1 MGSHFM
7 NYAEQKP
14 SGLACSF
21 VRMYWRLSHARQNA
35 NAEPEPV
42 LPDGCVELI
51 FHFDDRFV
59 TYETPD
65 KGELQPRSVVAG
77 QLSSRMLIGPSGAT
91 DIFGVRLRTE
101 AGAALLNVSMDG
113 LRDKI
118 VDMRAV
124 IGSRE
129 SELYERLS
137 AAKTFQDKINA
148 FERAMFRSSVREVDA
163 GVAASVRSL
172 RATGGSLAISR
183 CAAEL
188 GWSTRRLERA
198 FKEQIGLTPK
208 TFARIVRFQ
217 SFITEAAA
225 SRLPLLDSA
234 LAAGYFDQAHLIKD
248 FRDLA
253 GTTPTEYFASQQQFA
268 THFLES

>member
-1 MGSHFM
+1 M
-7 NYAEQKP
+7 NYAEQQP
-14 SGLACSF
+14 SGAARAF
-21 VRMYWRLSHARQNA
+21 VRMYWQLSHERQSVPHEA
-35 NAEPEPV
+35 EPV
-42 LPDGCVELI
+42 LPDGCVEFI

-59 TYETPD
+59 TYETPE

-77 QLSSRMLIGPSGAT
+77 QLTSRMLIGPSGKT
-91 DIFGVRLRTE
+91 HIFGVRLRPE
-101 AGAALLNVSMDG
+101 AGAAVLGCSMAE

-124 IGSRE
+124 IGLREAEWFETLAAANTFEDRIARFELLMSRCT
-129 SELYERLS
+129 L
-137 AAKTFQDKINA
+137 
-148 FERAMFRSSVREVDA
+148 REVDL
-163 GVAASVRSL
+163 GLTASVRAIRDS
-172 RATGGSLAISR
+172 GGTLAISR
-183 CAAEL
+183 CSNYL

-198 FKEQIGLTPK
+198 FNEHVGLTPK

-217 SFITEAAA
+217 SFIGSAAA
-225 SRLPLLDSA
+225 SGQTLLDSA

-253 GTTPTEYFASQQQFA
+253 GTTPTEYFARQRSFS

>member
-1 MGSHFM
+1 M

-21 VRMYWRLSHARQNA
+21 VRMYWQLSHEGRNGY
-35 NAEPEPV
+35 AEAEAV

-51 FHFDDRFV
+51 FHFGDRFV
-59 TYETPD
+59 TYHAS
-65 KGELQPRSVVAG
+65 GEEEKQPRSVVAG

-91 DIFGVRLRTE
+91 DIFAVRLRSE
-101 AGAALLNVSMDG
+101 AGFALLKVPMSE

-118 VDMRAV
+118 IDMRAV

-129 SELYERLS
+129 GELYERLS
-137 AAKTFQDKINA
+137 AAKTVQSRIEA
-148 FERAMFRSSVREVDA
+148 FERAVFRGSVREVDR
-163 GVAASVRSL
+163 GLAASVRSL

-217 SFITEAAA
+217 SFISTAADA
-225 SRLPLLDSA
+225 GLPLLDSA

-253 GTTPTEYFASQQQFA
+253 GTTPTEYFASQQSFA
-268 THFLES
+268 TNFLES